1 MKHFEL
7 GQYKG
12 LNLKFFDT
20 SVKEHEID
28 EAMNHLINSLE
39 KIEIEKNESIEI
51 GDYVIINMEGVEE
64 NTSVPVVREYDYQ
77 FRVGDDALIPKL
89 TSNLLGK
96 KTGDLV
102 IFKKTIQSDI
112 LQSQHLLGRELIF
125 NIKITRVFRIEKPE
139 LTEDIIQEID
149 PSLKTL
155 QDLKQKLTEKIF
167 EEKKSK
173 EWEGNLN
180 IVFQAIIAQSKYEF
194 GEENLNQAAEDLYNK
209 FAKEIKNVDGIELI
223 NYLMGRKITA
233 DELLEECKEEAAKRM
248 IRDRILDAVIEAEE
262 IGLTAEERGYL
273 GGRLRKDQESGQLS
287 EMFTDIHFVETQYLR
302 RKAMDFLLNI
312 NRAN

>member
-1 MKHFEL
+1 MKQFEL

-39 KIEIEKNESIEI
+39 KIEIERNESIEI
-51 GDYVIINMEGVEE
+51 GDFVIINIEGVEE

-96 KTGDLV
+96 KTGDTV
-102 IFKKTIQSDI
+102 IFKKTIQSDL
-112 LQSQHLLGRELIF
+112 LQPQHELLF

-194 GEENLNQAAEDLYNK
+194 REESLNQAAEDLYKK
-209 FAKEIKNVDGIELI
+209 FAEELKNVDGIELI
-223 NYLMGRKITA
+223 DYLMGRKITA
-233 DELLEECKEEAAKRM
+233 VELLEECKEEVAKRM

-273 GGRLRKDQESGQLS
+273 GDRLRKDQESGQSS
-287 EMFTDIHFVETQYLR
+287 EMFTDIHFVEPQYLR

-312 NRAN
+312 NKAN